1 MKKMIAFMLC
11 ILLLMSA
18 ALAVAEEAKP
28 LAGKKLTIAL
38 SPNFMFFETVSETEE
53 CGYEGLDIDI
63 IKELSNMLG
72 FEFEIVPMSFSSLVG
87 SLQAKSVDMVI
98 SGMSYTEERAQI
110 VDFSDVYCT
119 SVVGCVTKV
128 DSEIASFDDLKNQIV
143 CCSQGTNYEMIIEG
157 IEGAT
162 LKTYQG
168 QAAVGSASGINHQG
182 TPCFHTGAVGVAEQ
196 RDRAAPFPGR
206 AVQLVIGAFHPVMV
220 SVGHEHLGAAQGH
233 HLRVRHVAGAKVAV
247 APHTAQQRMLIPCAD
262 EVFQPGKVAR
272 PVAAVQIGLHRAEGF
287 PCLLQQPADRRLL
300 PVGVAED
307 DYSHAPCTSFMIS
320 SIFSQARARWLTRF
334 FSSSVSSAKV
344 LPRGS

>member
-11 ILLLMSA
+11 ILLVMSA

-119 SVVGCVTKV
+119 SVVGCVTKI

-168 QAAVGSASGINHQG
+168 QAAVGTA
-182 TPCFHTGAVGVAEQ
+182 VAEGT
-196 RDRAAPFPGR
+196 DG
-206 AVQLVIGAFHPVMV
+206 V
-220 SVGHEHLGAAQGH
+220 
-233 HLRVRHVAGAKVAV
+233 VAGLTSINGSKKLATTMLDANGSAMLKYFALED
-247 APHTAQQRMLIPCAD
+247 APAD
-262 EVFQPGKVAR
+262 EYCMAFPKDSELTVLFNEGIQTLQDSGK
-272 PVAAVQIGLHRAEGF
+272 LDE
-287 PCLLQQPADRRLL
+287 
-300 PVGVAED
+300 
-307 DYSHAPCTSFMIS
+307 MIHY
-320 SIFSQARARWLTRF
+320 WLY
-334 FSSSVSSAKV
+334 
-344 LPRGS
+344 

>member
-11 ILLLMSA
+11 ILLVMSA

-168 QAAVGSASGINHQG
+168 QAAVGTA
-182 TPCFHTGAVGVAEQ
+182 VAEGT
-196 RDRAAPFPGR
+196 DG
-206 AVQLVIGAFHPVMV
+206 V
-220 SVGHEHLGAAQGH
+220 
-233 HLRVRHVAGAKVAV
+233 VAGLTSINGSKKLAM
-247 APHTAQQRMLIPCAD
+247 TMLDDKGEPMLKY
-262 EVFQPGKVAR
+262 FP
-272 PVAAVQIGLHRAEGF
+272 LEG
-287 PCLLQQPADRRLL
+287 
-300 PVGVAED
+300 
-307 DYSHAPCTSFMIS
+307 
-320 SIFSQARARWLTRF
+320 ARADQYSMAFPKGSELTPIFNEALAQLKESGKLDEMIHQWLY
-334 FSSSVSSAKV
+334 
-344 LPRGS
+344 

>member
-11 ILLLMSA
+11 ILLVMSA

-162 LKTYQG
+162 FFFRWAACAACAVDESAYAAHLKKLILLGVCDVFINLRQQFGTDTLLDGFENLERVGDGRFLYTNRLTKLHHVTG
-168 QAAVGSASGINHQG
+168 LHVHAVLGDATVLACVGSDG
-182 TPCFHTGAVGVAEQ
+182 TCLEDA
-196 RDRAAPFPGR
+196 
-206 AVQLVIGAFHPVMV
+206 
-220 SVGHEHLGAAQGH
+220 
-233 HLRVRHVAGAKVAV
+233 
-247 APHTAQQRMLIPCAD
+247 C
-262 EVFQPGKVAR
+262 R
-272 PVAAVQIGLHRAEGF
+272 P
-287 PCLLQQPADRRLL
+287 
-300 PVGVAED
+300 
-307 DYSHAPCTSFMIS
+307 
-320 SIFSQARARWLTRF
+320 
-334 FSSSVSSAKV
+334 
-344 LPRGS
+344 